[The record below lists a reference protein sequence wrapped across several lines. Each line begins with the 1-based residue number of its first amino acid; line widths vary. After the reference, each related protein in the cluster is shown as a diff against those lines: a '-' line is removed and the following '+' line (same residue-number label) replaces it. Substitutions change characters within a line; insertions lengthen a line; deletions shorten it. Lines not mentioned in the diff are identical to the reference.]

1 MSKRNL
7 TIIVVLILILVVI
20 FIKFQYR
27 VDLQELELNEID
39 IAFTPDAKEIKISDD
54 AQIKNIIGLLGTE
67 KWNPYFFWRLK
78 YSPILYVVIDD
89 TIIGL
94 FDFDSTY
101 GVVNENGKIKYYTIP
116 QDTFEKIFKIYK
128 EHSD

>member
-7 TIIVVLILILVVI
+7 IIVVALILILVVI

-27 VDLQELELNEID
+27 VDQQDLELNEIV

-78 YSPILYVVIDD
+78 YSSILYVVFDD

-101 GVVNENGKIKYYTIP
+101 GVIFENGKSRYYKIP
-116 QDTFEKIFKIYK
+116 QDTFEKIYKIYK
-128 EHSD
+128 EQNN

>member
-1 MSKRNL
+1 M
-7 TIIVVLILILVVI
+7 ILILVVI
-20 FIKFQYR
+20 LIQFYFS
-27 VDLQELELNEID
+27 VNLQELELNEIV
-39 IAFTPDAKEIKISDD
+39 IAFTPDAKEFKISDD
-54 AQIKNIIGLLGTE
+54 AQIKYIVGLLGTD

-101 GVVNENGKIKYYTIP
+101 GVIFENGKSRYYTIP
-116 QDTFEKIFKIYK
+116 QDIFEKIYKIYK
-128 EHSD
+128 EQDN